1 MAFRSWI
8 YHGTLQYE
16 VDAEADL
23 ASIPNPKLAQVALA
37 LAEGTL
43 WFHTG
48 SAWQQIG
55 GAGGGGGDT
64 LTLSF
69 GGNVV
74 G

>member
-1 MAFRSWI
+1 MAVRSWI

-23 ASIPNPKLAQVALA
+23 AAIINPKMAQVALA

-43 WFHTG
+43 WFYTG
-48 SAWQQIG
+48 LAWQQIAG
-55 GAGGGGGDT
+55 GGGGGDT